1 MTSSEP
7 TPPPNVSLL
16 RMDVATADGTSRVR
30 LVGELDLSTVPELQA
45 RVAALRAGGSTRVV
59 LDLEELDF
67 IDSTGLRM
75 ILELHGEAARDG
87 FTLALV
93 PGGEAV
99 QRVFD
104 VTGTADVLPF
114 IEG

>member
-1 MTSSEP
+1 
-7 TPPPNVSLL
+7 
-16 RMDVATADGTSRVR
+16 MDVATADGTARVR
-30 LVGELDLSTVPELQA
+30 LAGDLDLSTVPALQA
-45 RVAALRAGGSTRVV
+45 RVAALRGEGSTQIV
-59 LDLEELDF
+59 LDLAELDF
-67 IDSTGLRM
+67 IDSTGLRL

-93 PGGEAV
+93 PGGDAV

-104 VTGTADVLPF
+104 VTGTAAVLPF